1 MKSIKASNL
10 GRHSKA
16 GGGASTGFNESL
28 AILQP

>member
-1 MKSIKASNL
+1 MKASNL
-10 GRHSKA
+10 GKHSKA